1 MTKTTRGYTLRKTLR
16 EIVDEGGLPEKIST
30 EAQLW
35 DEIFK
40 KLTYIAPELLLPLI
54 REVHG
59 KSYPVG
65 VKIVPLSTEYSVQ
78 RTDTKEIAVIR
89 ADVTIIIDD
98 KDIYHFESE
107 ISYDGLMAIR
117 MFEYDVHA
125 ALTFRSEEQK
135 NNINLYFPHSA
146 VLYLQDDAR
155 IPKQLMCTI
164 HFQDG
169 TICTY
174 GVPTVKV
181 QSFSLEEIKEKHLS
195 VLIPFLPIRFRKH
208 IPADSDEKKTPK
220 ALEKRKNQ
228 TEKVKLQLTSF
239 YREIILILESEIA
252 EGYLSE
258 AQAKTIIQ
266 LLTKSM
272 IRISYRNQDVLKEVS
287 TMTEPILELETERYE
302 RIVRE
307 MKLEFEKEID
317 QAKEQAKQ
325 EAREQAE
332 QQAEQ
337 QEREKEE
344 ALKKLAAEKE
354 KVIVRL
360 QKRIKELEQQKN

>member
-169 TICTY
+169 TI
-174 GVPTVKV
+174 
-181 QSFSLEEIKEKHLS
+181 F
-195 VLIPFLPIRFRKH
+195 RFRKH

-325 EAREQAE
+325 EAKEQAE

>member
-220 ALEKRKNQ
+220 ALE
-228 TEKVKLQLTSF
+228 
-239 YREIILILESEIA
+239 ILESEIA

-325 EAREQAE
+325 EAKEQAE

>member
-117 MFEYDVHA
+117 MMHG
-125 ALTFRSEEQK
+125 FRNSLCVQY
-135 NNINLYFPHSA
+135 IF
-146 VLYLQDDAR
+146 R
-155 IPKQLMCTI
+155 M
-164 HFQDG
+164 
-169 TICTY
+169 
-174 GVPTVKV
+174 V
-181 QSFSLEEIKEKHLS
+181 QSVPMVCQQSKSNH
-195 VLIPFLPIRFRKH
+195 FL
-208 IPADSDEKKTPK
+208 
-220 ALEKRKNQ
+220 
-228 TEKVKLQLTSF
+228 
-239 YREIILILESEIA
+239 
-252 EGYLSE
+252 
-258 AQAKTIIQ
+258 
-266 LLTKSM
+266 
-272 IRISYRNQDVLKEVS
+272 
-287 TMTEPILELETERYE
+287 
-302 RIVRE
+302 
-307 MKLEFEKEID
+307 
-317 QAKEQAKQ
+317 
-325 EAREQAE
+325 
-332 QQAEQ
+332 
-337 QEREKEE
+337 
-344 ALKKLAAEKE
+344 
-354 KVIVRL
+354 
-360 QKRIKELEQQKN
+360 

>member
-1 MTKTTRGYTLRKTLR
+1 M
-16 EIVDEGGLPEKIST
+16 
-30 EAQLW
+30 
-35 DEIFK
+35 
-40 KLTYIAPELLLPLI
+40 
-54 REVHG
+54 
-59 KSYPVG
+59 
-65 VKIVPLSTEYSVQ
+65 
-78 RTDTKEIAVIR
+78 
-89 ADVTIIIDD
+89 
-98 KDIYHFESE
+98 
-107 ISYDGLMAIR
+107 
-117 MFEYDVHA
+117 
-125 ALTFRSEEQK
+125 
-135 NNINLYFPHSA
+135 
-146 VLYLQDDAR
+146 
-155 IPKQLMCTI
+155 
-164 HFQDG
+164 
-169 TICTY
+169 
-174 GVPTVKV
+174 
-181 QSFSLEEIKEKHLS
+181 
-195 VLIPFLPIRFRKH
+195 
-208 IPADSDEKKTPK
+208 
-220 ALEKRKNQ
+220 
-228 TEKVKLQLTSF
+228 TSF
-239 YREIILILESEIA
+239 YRKIILILESEIA

-325 EAREQAE
+325 EAKEQAKQE
-332 QQAEQ
+332 AKEQAEQ

>member
-1 MTKTTRGYTLRKTLR
+1 M
-16 EIVDEGGLPEKIST
+16 
-30 EAQLW
+30 
-35 DEIFK
+35 
-40 KLTYIAPELLLPLI
+40 
-54 REVHG
+54 
-59 KSYPVG
+59 
-65 VKIVPLSTEYSVQ
+65 
-78 RTDTKEIAVIR
+78 
-89 ADVTIIIDD
+89 
-98 KDIYHFESE
+98 
-107 ISYDGLMAIR
+107 
-117 MFEYDVHA
+117 
-125 ALTFRSEEQK
+125 
-135 NNINLYFPHSA
+135 
-146 VLYLQDDAR
+146 
-155 IPKQLMCTI
+155 
-164 HFQDG
+164 
-169 TICTY
+169 
-174 GVPTVKV
+174 
-181 QSFSLEEIKEKHLS
+181 
-195 VLIPFLPIRFRKH
+195 
-208 IPADSDEKKTPK
+208 
-220 ALEKRKNQ
+220 
-228 TEKVKLQLTSF
+228 TSF

-332 QQAEQ
+332 QQ
-337 QEREKEE
+337 EREKEE

>member
-1 MTKTTRGYTLRKTLR
+1 M
-16 EIVDEGGLPEKIST
+16 
-30 EAQLW
+30 
-35 DEIFK
+35 
-40 KLTYIAPELLLPLI
+40 YIKHLSLI
-54 REVHG
+54 H
-59 KSYPVG
+59 
-65 VKIVPLSTEYSVQ
+65 
-78 RTDTKEIAVIR
+78 
-89 ADVTIIIDD
+89 
-98 KDIYHFESE
+98 SE
-107 ISYDGLMAIR
+107 ILCSGVSPSFQRKQRVLG
-117 MFEYDVHA
+117 
-125 ALTFRSEEQK
+125 EEKFVGQS
-135 NNINLYFPHSA
+135 INSKE
-146 VLYLQDDAR
+146 DDAR

-195 VLIPFLPIRFRKH
+195 VLIPFLPICFRKH

-325 EAREQAE
+325 EAKE
-332 QQAEQ
+332 QAEQ

>member
-1 MTKTTRGYTLRKTLR
+1 M
-16 EIVDEGGLPEKIST
+16 
-30 EAQLW
+30 
-35 DEIFK
+35 
-40 KLTYIAPELLLPLI
+40 
-54 REVHG
+54 
-59 KSYPVG
+59 
-65 VKIVPLSTEYSVQ
+65 
-78 RTDTKEIAVIR
+78 
-89 ADVTIIIDD
+89 
-98 KDIYHFESE
+98 
-107 ISYDGLMAIR
+107 
-117 MFEYDVHA
+117 
-125 ALTFRSEEQK
+125 
-135 NNINLYFPHSA
+135 
-146 VLYLQDDAR
+146 
-155 IPKQLMCTI
+155 
-164 HFQDG
+164 
-169 TICTY
+169 
-174 GVPTVKV
+174 
-181 QSFSLEEIKEKHLS
+181 
-195 VLIPFLPIRFRKH
+195 
-208 IPADSDEKKTPK
+208 
-220 ALEKRKNQ
+220 
-228 TEKVKLQLTSF
+228 TSF

-325 EAREQAE
+325 EAKEQAKQEAKE
-332 QQAEQ
+332 QAKQEAKEQAEQ